1 MRRTG
6 PSASSKRFVVLP
18 PLPHTD
24 TQTRGVVKEL
34 KSTRQETGRRE
45 WHKML
50 QKSLLGQ
57 RKKKD
62 VVLVILNRTSQAG
75 VDDDD
80 DGSRN
85 TLVTC

>member
-1 MRRTG
+1 
-6 PSASSKRFVVLP
+6 
-18 PLPHTD
+18 
-24 TQTRGVVKEL
+24 
-34 KSTRQETGRRE
+34 
-45 WHKML
+45 ML

-57 RKKKD
+57 RKRKN

-75 VDDDD
+75 VVDDD